1 MAKVFPR
8 VGNDAFPHLDTAKPF
23 KRKVPFDYGRYDYT
37 ASIKLCRVSWPADYR
52 HVVKWTSATARDSW
66 FDELD
71 GATLELSNGFTRAQT
86 DRVVVDVPYDVTLT
100 YNYVYMR
107 VPPLTQDDLIEHETT
122 AGIRTICAFVA
133 GCVYRSPSTTELVLQ
148 MDYWTTY
155 LPYLQISAVMLDRGH
170 APMYATDIDAYLANP
185 REHCTNLL
193 TPDINYG
200 APDVVASTTLANIAN
215 GAKMLIL
222 ASTIPYAQIEG
233 LTLAQTGLATSAP
246 SYEDYPSRAG
256 RQVTVNDYVWA
267 YDGHSY
273 DNMRRPS
280 AYAADDALPIYTYLY
295 AMSSERAAANLT
307 TLASRVPQFIE
318 SIQAAYIL
326 PRSALT
332 LSDTYTIAG
341 VSMRRVVPQTGYDMV
356 SQLALNK
363 GAFGYPT
370 RYADIAKLYT
380 YPYARLMVS
389 DGMGQEIEV
398 RIENT
403 GADLALVQQVCPL
416 ADALRW
422 DVLVRDANAAGANG
436 YIWTDLNGNSHAQTL
451 PATDLSRYTLTLG
464 IPTYALML
472 DARTVH
478 NAQTYYDAQTQR
490 ASAINAYQATMRSAN
505 NARENALDSNATAK
519 ANADASADTAHTNAY
534 NNADNTREQAKITN
548 RQRDDSRSKVNT
560 YKGAQGSGLIG
571 DALQNIYDSSNADLE
586 YTEFATDT
594 NLKSEAV
601 SGIQNVIA
609 NAAVGNVV
617 GMVNAGVSGIVN
629 ITTSGALAQLSE
641 QNQLDHQSISQ
652 SHTRYQM
659 EQQKSLETE
668 LDGIRDTGTTSSA
681 SQSASTTEANA
692 DNTRTVDKSNAT
704 RTKTTGDNNA
714 THSRSVDEVNAKAA
728 LRLAQANYTRAAH
741 AADMGAPLAF
751 GAVSGDASADALM
764 RRIVQVR
771 VETQN
776 ASAIARAGDAFLRY
790 GYTYDGLWR
799 VVDWCP
805 SDKDYCYWQAH
816 DIWANA
822 ANLDNAEVARA
833 LDDMLNAGV
842 TVWNDP
848 AKIGASI

>member
-8 VGNDAFPHLDTAKPF
+8 VGNDSFPHLDTAKPF
-23 KRKVPFDYGRYDYT
+23 KRKVPFDYERYDYT
-37 ASIKLCRVSWPADYR
+37 ATIKLCHVSWPADYR
-52 HVVKWTSATARDSW
+52 HVVKWASAAARDAW
-66 FDELD
+66 FDDLD
-71 GATLELSNGFTRAQT
+71 GDAIELSNGFTRTQT
-86 DRVVVDVPYDVTLT
+86 DRVMVDVPYDVALT
-100 YNYVYMR
+100 YNYAYMR
-107 VPPLTQDDLIEHETT
+107 VPPLTQDERIIHEGET
-122 AGIRTICAFVA
+122 GIRTICAFIA
-133 GCVYRSPSTTELVLQ
+133 GCIYHSPSTTELVLQ
-148 MDYWTTY
+148 VDYWSTY
-155 LPYLQISAVMLDRGH
+155 LPYLQVSALMLDRGH
-170 APMYATDIDAYLANP
+170 APMYATDASAYLANP
-185 REHCTNLL
+185 RAHCANLL

-200 APDVVASTTLANIAN
+200 APDVVASATIANIAN
-215 GAKMLIL
+215 GDKMLVM
-222 ASTIPYAQIEG
+222 ASTIPYSQIES
-233 LTLAQTGLATSAP
+233 LTLAEIGLATSAP
-246 SYEDYPSRAG
+246 TYEDYSSRAG
-256 RQVTVNDYVWA
+256 HQVIVNDYDWA

-273 DNMRRPS
+273 ANMRRPS
-280 AYAADDALPIYTYLY
+280 AYAADDALPVYTYLY
-295 AMSSERAAANLT
+295 AMSSERAAANLA

-318 SIQAAYIL
+318 SVQAAYIL
-326 PRSALT
+326 PRSAIT

-341 VSMRRVVPQTGYDMV
+341 VSMRRIVPQTGYDV
-356 SQLALNK
+356 VTQLALNK
-363 GAFGYPT
+363 GAFAYPA

-416 ADALRW
+416 MDALRW
-422 DVLVRDANAAGANG
+422 DVLVRDANAAGANA
-436 YIWTDLNGNSHAQTL
+436 YTWEDLNGNALAQSL
-451 PATDLSRYTLTLG
+451 PATDIARYTLNLG

-478 NAQTYYDAQTQR
+478 NVRQYYDAQAQR
-490 ASAINAYQATMRSAN
+490 ASAIIAYQATMRSAN
-505 NARENALDSNATAK
+505 NALENALDSNATAK
-519 ANADASADTAHTNAY
+519 TNADASADTAHTNAY

-548 RQRDDSRSKVNT
+548 KQRDDSRTKVNT
-560 YKGAQGSGLIG
+560 YKGGLGSGLIG

-601 SGIQNVIA
+601 SGIQNIIA

-629 ITTSGALAQLSE
+629 ITTSNALSTLSL

-668 LDGIRDTGTTSSA
+668 LDGIRDTG
-681 SQSASTTEANA
+681 STDAADQNADTAEANA
-692 DNTRTVDKSNAT
+692 DNTRTVTKANAT
-704 RTKTTGDNNA
+704 RTKNTGDANA
-714 THSRSVDEVNAKAA
+714 RASRSVAETNAKAA
-728 LRLAQANYTRAAH
+728 LRLAQSNYTRAAH
-741 AADMGAPLAF
+741 AADMDAPVAF
-751 GAVSGDASADALM
+751 GSTSGDASSDALM

-790 GYTYDGLWR
+790 GYMYDGLWR
-799 VVDWCP
+799 VTDWCP
-805 SDKDYCYWQAH
+805 DEHDYCYWQAH
-816 DIWANA
+816 DIWINA
-822 ANLDNAEVARA
+822 ANLDNAEVARE
-833 LDDMLNAGV
+833 LDGMLNAGI